1 MERIERRTTERLRRP
16 PVIKRG
22 EYKKMKKLLAVLV
35 LVTTGGALFG
45 QEAVA
50 LDAAIQEIASYIKKR
65 LPENTAVFVSN
76 IESEHPSL
84 SDYIIRELSRE
95 LTLDMRLRE
104 VEREGRTQR
113 MIAEELAYHMS
124 GNVSDSEQQRIGRE
138 LGAAYVVSGSVKLYR
153 SVYQFTAKANAVE
166 TMEVIARPPIMR
178 IRKSDER
185 IAEFIAADS
194 SWKEKRFYF
203 GGRAGGVMNLFDISE
218 TNMLYQEGKTE
229 PNISVSGAGQFAWQA
244 SGWASIQVE
253 FIFSLSEMNW
263 SYANDEQTITVSN
276 IIAPLLFKPTFW
288 PGESLFIAPF
298 IGPYLKMAWGSY
310 RWKQTDDYGMRFG
323 EGNVSF
329 EPFGGVTAGVD
340 LGIKAGQGILF
351 LDFRYLF
358 DGGRSRIGAGT
369 KGDLLYQQNA
379 GKKGTMYR
387 MHSVMIS
394 IGYHIG
400 FGDRAK

>member
-1 MERIERRTTERLRRP
+1 
-16 PVIKRG
+16 
-22 EYKKMKKLLAVLV
+22 MKKLLAVLV
-35 LVTTGGALFG
+35 LAATGGLLFG

-50 LDAAIQEIASYIKKR
+50 LDAAIRQIAAYIKDR
-65 LPENTAVFVSN
+65 LPINSVVFVSN
-76 IESEHPSL
+76 IESNHADL

-95 LTLDMRLRE
+95 LTLDKRLRE
-104 VEREGRTQR
+104 AEREGKTQR
-113 MIAEELAYHMS
+113 MIAEELAYQMS
-124 GNVSDSEQQRIGRE
+124 GMVSEDEMRRIGQE
-138 LGAAYVVSGSVKLYR
+138 VGAAYIISGSVKLYR
-153 SVYQFTAKANAVE
+153 SLYQLTVKANTVGGSG
-166 TMEVIARPPIMR
+166 EVIARPPIMR
-178 IRKSDER
+178 IRKSDQR
-185 IAEFIAADS
+185 IAEFIALDT

-218 TNMLYQEGKTE
+218 TNMLYQEGAVE
-229 PNISVSGAGQFAWQA
+229 PNISISGAGQFAWQM
-244 SGWASIQVE
+244 SGWASLQVE
-253 FIFSLSEMNW
+253 FIFSLSEMKW
-263 SYANDEQTITVSN
+263 AHEDDTQTITTSN

-310 RWKQTDDYGMRFG
+310 RWKHADEYGTRFG
-323 EGNVSF
+323 EGNVLF

-340 LGIKAGQGILF
+340 LGIKAGQGVLF
-351 LDFRYLF
+351 LDLRYFF
-358 DGGRSRIGAGT
+358 DGGRSRIGKGT

-379 GKKGTMYR
+379 EKKGTMYR